1 MATKPVE
8 IEILLKDRLSAGL
21 DAMQRKLDAMMA
33 ASTSASE
40 RVRLLDAAI
49 GALNVQLAALKEAG
63 KGANPDLDQS
73 ENLAAIGQ
81 VEAKIKE
88 LRTQLETL
96 DATAKGTQTVPP
108 GAPEAVKQYNGLHM
122 SIQQIAREMPS
133 LAMGPQMFFLAI
145 SNNLPIFTDELA
157 RARKEY
163 EALTASGQKATPVW
177 RQVLSSLFS
186 WQTALTTGIML
197 LVMYG
202 DEIVDWVAG
211 LFKGKKALDETR
223 EAMQRFGAFQQQ
235 LHEEWTKSVAST
247 AGSQIAAFRRLSREY
262 DALGDNLSAKQKFI
276 RDNQDAFHAL
286 GFSVNG
292 VTDAENLFVRN
303 TDAVV
308 GAIVSRARAAAYEE
322 NITKAQQ
329 RYIEQTEQNR
339 GTVSGGGYY
348 KVAHAGKNWMSTG
361 IVPEELRDLQEGL
374 DYTRE
379 ASQTVVSYTLTAAGA
394 AKLNARNSR
403 EAAQRLKA
411 NNERAKR
418 ELDKVVEESVKG
430 IEEQTQAANAALSGS
445 GVKTYSGDERSQDTA
460 VQSAQKQAD
469 ERKAAEEELAD
480 DLLAL
485 ERQNQDDELALM
497 DEGTEKKLAQVRL
510 DYDRRV
516 EEIGKQEE
524 RLRELNRK
532 AGRGDTGEDG
542 LTEEQAV
549 AVGRARLAAIRAR
562 EQAEDKLRADEARR
576 DEEAMDDYLR
586 RYGQYEERRLALT
599 RQYEGRIR
607 EARTEGER
615 RSLGRERD
623 EALGALD
630 LEEFKRQIDFAD
642 VFDRLEA
649 QGTEA
654 LRRLAGQLRQYI
666 NEQAASLAPSDLKD
680 LSGALGRIEAE
691 VAGRRPMEAVVEGLR
706 RWRSASD
713 EVREA
718 QEVLDEATARG
729 SAWVEEY
736 DGRTGQLTRRLIDR
750 AEAERRLREAEG
762 REGEGREATARGM
775 EGAAEGISRAVS
787 DMQAIAG
794 TLSEVFGV
802 ELGEDVEKLLSGGER
817 MSEGLSRAAQSLL
830 SGDVFGAVSGVVGMV
845 GGAFEQL
852 EGIAGLFGYEGE
864 SDPRLMA
871 DIERLTASNEALA
884 ASVDRLSEQMEAATG
899 QTATDL
905 RAEEQALLEKQVA
918 QTMEMMLR
926 SALAYDNGFLGVGGT
941 HSSGSKVDEALS
953 EADFSLL
960 DEEGWNRLSEQLGLA
975 PGSLGSREDILEQLG
990 MPGLRKAN
998 ALAPSGWQA
1007 ISELLGQAVG
1017 SSSDF
1022 FSLSPEQMDAV
1033 RDELPTL
1040 WAQIKELADDGY
1052 RDAAQFMEDYADFAE
1067 EREQLDRQWKES
1079 LTQVSFDSLYDSFVD
1094 ELMDMDAAA
1103 EDFADGFSERLMRA
1117 ILKTEVDSQL
1127 RGRVEDWYD
1136 RFAASMEDGALSADE
1151 RSGLEDEWQAIV
1163 EAGLALRDQLAQA
1176 TGYDGDDA
1184 GTSQTGR
1191 AGSFNAMSQEQ
1202 GTKLEGMFT
1211 SGLMHWASMD
1221 EKMSDVSEQMG
1232 AAVDS
1237 LRRIEENTGNSA
1249 RHLGEIK
1256 EDIKKIIRD
1265 GVKAK

>member
-8 IEILLKDRLSAGL
+8 IEILLKDRLSGGL
-21 DAMQRKLDAMMA
+21 DAMQRKLDALMA
-33 ASTSASE
+33 GATSSAE
-40 RVRLLDAAI
+40 RVRLLETAI

-63 KGANPDLDQS
+63 EAANPDLDQS
-73 ENLAAIGQ
+73 GNIAAIEK

-88 LRTQLETL
+88 LQTQLNTL
-96 DATAKGTQTVPP
+96 NETAKGTQTVPP
-108 GAPEAVKQYNGLHM
+108 DAGQAVKQYNGLHM

-145 SNNLPIFTDELA
+145 SNNLPVFTDELA

-163 EALTASGQKATPVW
+163 DALTASGQKATPVW
-177 RQVLSSLFS
+177 KQVLSSLFS

-211 LFKGKKALDETR
+211 LFRARTETAAAAEEQRNLNAAMGEARSSAAKETAQLTLLYKMTQNTNASLNDRRAAVSELQRQYPAYFGNLSQEAILAGEAAGQYRQLANDILQAAYARAYQKRIENLAEQNVGLQRAINADTRWTARNREEYNRRLERIRISTEAQEAAAGSSTDAAAAAATAALERETDAIITEYDR
-223 EAMQRFGAFQQQ
+223 RTEALEKNRAQLKTNEQAMQSYEQEILKRQKPLMQTTQ
-235 LHEEWTKSVAST
+235 
-247 AGSQIAAFRRLSREY
+247 
-262 DALGDNLSAKQKFI
+262 GDSYA
-276 RDNQDAFHAL
+276 
-286 GFSVNG
+286 
-292 VTDAENLFVRN
+292 
-303 TDAVV
+303 
-308 GAIVSRARAAAYEE
+308 
-322 NITKAQQ
+322 
-329 RYIEQTEQNR
+329 
-339 GTVSGGGYY
+339 
-348 KVAHAGKNWMSTG
+348 TG
-361 IVPEELRDLQEGL
+361 N
-374 DYTRE
+374 
-379 ASQTVVSYTLTAAGA
+379 AGA
-394 AKLNARNSR
+394 ARATVREGDKRRQAEQKLS
-403 EAAQRLKA
+403 E
-411 NNERAKR
+411 
-418 ELDKVVEESVKG
+418 
-430 IEEQTQAANAALSGS
+430 
-445 GVKTYSGDERSQDTA
+445 
-460 VQSAQKQAD
+460 
-469 ERKAAEEELAD
+469 

-485 ERQNQDDELALM
+485 QRQTEQERIALM
-497 DEGTEKKLAQVRL
+497 AEGTERELAEIRL
-510 DYDRRV
+510 DYDRRMD
-516 EEIGKQEE
+516 EIGKQEE

-542 LTEEQAV
+542 LTEAQAL
-549 AVGRARLAAIRAR
+549 ATGQARLAAIRSR

-586 RYGQYEERRLALT
+586 RYGEYEERRLALT

-615 RSLGRERD
+615 LSLGRERD
-623 EALGALD
+623 EALAGLD

-666 NEQAASLAPSDLKD
+666 NEQAAALAPSDLKD
-680 LSGALGRIEAE
+680 LSGALSRIEAE
-691 VAGRRPMEAVVEGLR
+691 VAGREPMRAVVEGLR
-706 RWRSASD
+706 RWRAAAD
-713 EVREA
+713 EVRAAEQA
-718 QEVLDEATARG
+718 LAEATERG

-736 DGRTGQLTRRLIDR
+736 DAATGRLTRRLIGR
-750 AEAERRLREAEG
+750 AEAERRLREAQG

-775 EGAAEGISRAVS
+775 EGAADGISRAVG
-787 DMQAIAG
+787 DMQYVAG

-817 MSEGLSRAAQSLL
+817 MSEGLSRAATSLL

-852 EGIAGLFGYEGE
+852 EGIAGLFGYEGD

-905 RAEEQALLEKQVA
+905 RAEEQALLDKQVA

-953 EADFSLL
+953 EAAFSLL
-960 DEEGWNRLSEQLGLA
+960 DEEGWNRLAEQLGLA
-975 PGSLGSREDILEQLG
+975 PGSLGSREDILAQLG
-990 MPGLRKAN
+990 MPGLRKAD

-1022 FSLSPEQMDAV
+1022 FALSPEQMAAV

-1040 WAQIKELADDGY
+1040 WTQIKALADDGY

>member
-21 DAMQRKLDAMMA
+21 DAMQRKLDALMA
-33 ASTSASE
+33 GATSSAE
-40 RVRLLDAAI
+40 RVHLLDAAI
-49 GALNVQLAALKEAG
+49 GALNVQLTALKEAG

-73 ENLAAIGQ
+73 GNIAAIEK

-88 LRTQLETL
+88 LQTQLNTL
-96 DATAKGTQTVPP
+96 NETAKGTQTVPP
-108 GAPEAVKQYNGLHM
+108 DAGQAVKQYNGLHM

-211 LFKGKKALDETR
+211 LFKGKEALSATAAEQRSLNAALGEARTSAAKEAAQLTLLYKMTQNTSASLRDRRAAVSELQSQYPAYFGNLSQEAILAGQAAGQYRQLARDIQQAAYARAYQKRIEDLAEQNVGLQRAINADTNWTRRNREEYDRRLERIRISQEAAEAAVASPTDAAVAAATASLERQGDALIAEYDRRTEALAKNKAQLEANERAMQSYEQEVLKRQKPLMQTTQGKSYVEPQTALDAGAGKADGRQQRRDEERAGRERLEARR
-223 EAMQRFGAFQQQ
+223 EADEALLALQR
-235 LHEEWTKSVAST
+235 
-247 AGSQIAAFRRLSREY
+247 
-262 DALGDNLSAKQKFI
+262 
-276 RDNQDAFHAL
+276 
-286 GFSVNG
+286 
-292 VTDAENLFVRN
+292 
-303 TDAVV
+303 
-308 GAIVSRARAAAYEE
+308 
-322 NITKAQQ
+322 
-329 RYIEQTEQNR
+329 QTEQER
-339 GTVSGGGYY
+339 I
-348 KVAHAGKNWMSTG
+348 ALMA
-361 IVPEELRDLQEGL
+361 EGS
-374 DYTRE
+374 E
-379 ASQTVVSYTLTAAGA
+379 
-394 AKLNARNSR
+394 
-403 EAAQRLKA
+403 
-411 NNERAKR
+411 R
-418 ELDKVVEESVKG
+418 EL
-430 IEEQTQAANAALSGS
+430 
-445 GVKTYSGDERSQDTA
+445 
-460 VQSAQKQAD
+460 
-469 ERKAAEEELAD
+469 AEI
-480 DLLAL
+480 
-485 ERQNQDDELALM
+485 
-497 DEGTEKKLAQVRL
+497 RL
-510 DYDRRV
+510 DYDRRMD
-516 EEIGKQEE
+516 EIGRQEE
-524 RLRELNRK
+524 RLREENRK
-532 AGRGDTGEDG
+532 AGLTDTGEDG
-542 LTEEQAV
+542 LTEAQAL
-549 AVGRARLAAIRAR
+549 AVGGARLAAIRSR

-615 RSLGRERD
+615 LSLGRERD

-666 NEQAASLAPSDLKD
+666 NEQASALAPSDLKD

-691 VAGRRPMEAVVEGLR
+691 VAGRRPMEAVIEGLR
-706 RWRSASD
+706 RWRSAAD

-718 QEVLDEATARG
+718 QEALDEATRRG

-736 DGRTGQLTRRLIDR
+736 DERTGQFTRRLIDR
-750 AEAERRLREAEG
+750 AEAERRLREAQG
-762 REGEGREATARGM
+762 REGEGREQAARGM
-775 EGAAEGISRAVS
+775 EGAAGSISRAVS

-802 ELGEDVEKLLSGGER
+802 ELGEDVEKLLAGGER

-864 SDPRLMA
+864 SDPRLAA

-905 RAEEQALLEKQVA
+905 RAEEQALLDKQVA

-926 SALAYDNGFLGVGGT
+926 SALAYDNGFLGMGGT
-941 HSSGSKVDEALS
+941 HSSGSKVDEDLS

-960 DEEGWNRLSEQLGLA
+960 DEEGWNRLAEQLGLA
-975 PGSLGSREDILEQLG
+975 PGSLGSLGDILEQLG
-990 MPGLRKAN
+990 MAGLRKAE
-998 ALAPSGWQA
+998 ALAPNGWQA

-1033 RDELPTL
+1033 RNELPTL
-1040 WAQIKELADDGY
+1040 WARIKALADDGY

-1103 EDFADGFSERLMRA
+1103 EDFVDGFSERLMRA
-1117 ILKTEVDSQL
+1117 ILQTELDSQL

-1151 RSGLEDEWQAIV
+1151 RSGLEDEWQDIV

-1176 TGYDGDDA
+1176 VGYEGEADA

-1202 GTKLEGMFT
+1202 GTKLEGLFT
-1211 SGLMHWASMD
+1211 SGQMHWASID
-1221 EKMSDVSEQMG
+1221 EQMQDVSEQMAG
-1232 AAVDS
+1232 AVDH
-1237 LRRIEENTGNSA
+1237 LRRIEENTGSSA

-1256 EDIKKIIRD
+1256 EDIRKILRD
-1265 GVKAK
+1265 GLRVK

>member
-8 IEILLKDRLSAGL
+8 IEILLKDRLSGGL
-21 DAMQRKLDAMMA
+21 DAMQRKLDALMA
-33 ASTSASE
+33 GATSSAE
-40 RVRLLDAAI
+40 RVRLLETAI

-63 KGANPDLDQS
+63 EAANPDLDQS
-73 ENLAAIGQ
+73 GNIAAIEK

-88 LRTQLETL
+88 LQTQLNTL
-96 DATAKGTQTVPP
+96 NETAKGTQTVPP
-108 GAPEAVKQYNGLHM
+108 DAGQAVKQYNGLHM

-145 SNNLPIFTDELA
+145 SNNLPVFTDELA

-163 EALTASGQKATPVW
+163 ESLTASGQKATPVW
-177 RQVLSSLFS
+177 KQVLSSLFS

-211 LFKGKKALDETR
+211 LFKGK
-223 EAMQRFGAFQQQ
+223 EA
-235 LHEEWTKSVAST
+235 
-247 AGSQIAAFRRLSREY
+247 
-262 DALGDNLSAKQKFI
+262 LSA
-276 RDNQDAFHAL
+276 
-286 GFSVNG
+286 
-292 VTDAENLFVRN
+292 
-303 TDAVV
+303 
-308 GAIVSRARAAAYEE
+308 
-322 NITKAQQ
+322 
-329 RYIEQTEQNR
+329 
-339 GTVSGGGYY
+339 
-348 KVAHAGKNWMSTG
+348 
-361 IVPEELRDLQEGL
+361 
-374 DYTRE
+374 
-379 ASQTVVSYTLTAAGA
+379 TAAEQRSLNAAMGEARTSA
-394 AKLNARNSR
+394 AK
-403 EAAQRLKA
+403 EAAQLTLLYKMTQNASASLRDR
-411 NNERAKR
+411 RAAVA
-418 ELDKVVEESVKG
+418 ELQRQYPAYFGNLSQEAILAG
-430 IEEQTQAANAALSGS
+430 QAAGQYRQLARDIQQAAYARAYQKRIEDLAEQNVGLQRAVNADTNWTRRNREEYDRRLERIRLSQEAAEAAAASPTDAAVAAATASLERQGDALIAEYERRTDALAKNKAQLEANEQAMQAYEQEVLKRQQPLMQVAQGKSYDDS
-445 GVKTYSGDERSQDTA
+445 PGDGTGKAGELRQQLRDEQKAQRERLEA
-460 VQSAQKQAD
+460 RREAD
-469 ERKAAEEELAD
+469 EA
-480 DLLAL
+480 LLAL
-485 ERQNQDDELALM
+485 ERQTEQERIALM
-497 DEGTEKKLAQVRL
+497 AEGTERGLAEIRL
-510 DYDRRV
+510 DYDRRID
-516 EEIGKQEE
+516 EIRQQEE
-524 RLRELNRK
+524 RLREANRK

-542 LTEEQAV
+542 LTEAQAL
-549 AVGRARLAAIRAR
+549 ATGQARLAAIRSR

-586 RYGQYEERRLALT
+586 RYGEYEERRLAT
-599 RQYEGRIR
+599 ARQYEGRIR
-607 EARTEGER
+607 EARTGGER
-615 RSLGRERD
+615 LSLERERD
-623 EALGALD
+623 EALAALD

-666 NEQAASLAPSDLKD
+666 NEQASALAPSDLKD
-680 LSGALGRIEAE
+680 LSGALSRIEDE
-691 VAGRRPMEAVVEGLR
+691 VAGREPMRAVVEGLR
-706 RWRSASD
+706 RWRAAAD
-713 EVREA
+713 EVRAA
-718 QEVLDEATARG
+718 QEALDEATERG
-729 SAWVEEY
+729 SAWVEDY
-736 DGRTGQLTRRLIDR
+736 DARTGQLTRRLIDR
-750 AEAERRLREAEG
+750 AEAERRLREAQG
-762 REGEGREATARGM
+762 REGEGREATVRGM
-775 EGAAEGISRAVS
+775 EGAAGSISRAVT
-787 DMQAIAG
+787 DMQAVAG

-802 ELGEDVEKLLSGGER
+802 ELGEDVEKLLTGGER

-864 SDPRLMA
+864 SDPRLAA

-905 RAEEQALLEKQVA
+905 RAEEQARLDKQVA

-926 SALAYDNGFLGVGGT
+926 SALAHDDGFLGMGGT

-960 DEEGWNRLSEQLGLA
+960 DEEGWNRLAEQLGLA
-975 PGSLGSREDILEQLG
+975 PGSLGSRGDILEQLG
-990 MPGLRKAN
+990 MAGWRKAE
-998 ALAPSGWQA
+998 ALAPNGWQA
-1007 ISELLGQAVG
+1007 ISGLLGQAVG

-1022 FSLSPEQMDAV
+1022 FALSPEQMAAV
-1033 RDELPTL
+1033 RDELPDL
-1040 WAQIKELADDGY
+1040 WARIKELADDGY

-1079 LTQVSFDSLYDSFVD
+1079 LTQVSFESLYDGFID

-1103 EDFADGFSERLMRA
+1103 GDFADGLSERLMRA
-1117 ILKTEVDSQL
+1117 VLQTELDSQL
-1127 RGRVEDWYD
+1127 RGRVENWYD
-1136 RFAASMEDGALSADE
+1136 RFAASMEDGALADDE
-1151 RSGLEDEWQAIV
+1151 RQGLEAEWQAIV

-1265 GVKAK
+1265 GLKMK

>member
-8 IEILLKDRLSAGL
+8 IEILLKDRLSGGL
-21 DAMQRKLDAMMA
+21 DAMQRKLDALMA
-33 ASTSASE
+33 GATSSAE
-40 RVRLLDAAI
+40 RVRLLETAI

-63 KGANPDLDQS
+63 EAANPDLDQS
-73 ENLAAIGQ
+73 GNIAAIEK

-88 LRTQLETL
+88 LQTQLNTL
-96 DATAKGTQTVPP
+96 NETAKGTQTVPP
-108 GAPEAVKQYNGLHM
+108 DAGQAVKQYNGLHM

-163 EALTASGQKATPVW
+163 DALTASGQKATPVW
-177 RQVLSSLFS
+177 KQVLSSLFS

-211 LFKGKKALDETR
+211 LFKGKEALSATAAEQRSLNAAMGEARSSAAKETAQLTLLYKMTQNASASLRDRRAAVAELQRQYPAYFGNLSQEAILAGEAAGQYRQLANDIQQAAYARAYQKRIEDLAEQNVGLQRAVNADTNWTRRNREEYDRRLERIRLSQEAAEAAAASPTDAAVAAATASLERQGDALIAEYERRTDALAKNKAQLEANEQAMQAYEQEVLKRQQPLMQVAQGKSYDDSPGDGTGKAGELRQQLRDEQEAQRERLEARR
-223 EAMQRFGAFQQQ
+223 EAD
-235 LHEEWTKSVAST
+235 EE
-247 AGSQIAAFRRLSREY
+247 
-262 DALGDNLSAKQKFI
+262 
-276 RDNQDAFHAL
+276 
-286 GFSVNG
+286 
-292 VTDAENLFVRN
+292 
-303 TDAVV
+303 
-308 GAIVSRARAAAYEE
+308 
-322 NITKAQQ
+322 
-329 RYIEQTEQNR
+329 
-339 GTVSGGGYY
+339 
-348 KVAHAGKNWMSTG
+348 
-361 IVPEELRDLQEGL
+361 
-374 DYTRE
+374 
-379 ASQTVVSYTLTAAGA
+379 
-394 AKLNARNSR
+394 
-403 EAAQRLKA
+403 
-411 NNERAKR
+411 
-418 ELDKVVEESVKG
+418 
-430 IEEQTQAANAALSGS
+430 
-445 GVKTYSGDERSQDTA
+445 
-460 VQSAQKQAD
+460 
-469 ERKAAEEELAD
+469 
-480 DLLAL
+480 LLAL
-485 ERQNQDDELALM
+485 ERQTEQERIALM
-497 DEGTEKKLAQVRL
+497 AEGTERELAEIRL
-510 DYDRRV
+510 DYDRRID
-516 EEIGKQEE
+516 EIRQQEE
-524 RLRELNRK
+524 RLREANRK

-542 LTEEQAV
+542 LTEAQAL
-549 AVGRARLAAIRAR
+549 ATGQARLAAIRSR

-586 RYGQYEERRLALT
+586 RYGDYEERRLAT
-599 RQYEGRIR
+599 ARQYEGRIR
-607 EARTEGER
+607 EARTGGER
-615 RSLGRERD
+615 LSLERERD
-623 EALGALD
+623 EALAALD

-666 NEQAASLAPSDLKD
+666 NEQASALAPSDLKD
-680 LSGALGRIEAE
+680 LSGALSRIEDE
-691 VAGRRPMEAVVEGLR
+691 VAGREPMRAVVEGLR
-706 RWRSASD
+706 RWRAAAD
-713 EVREA
+713 EVRAA
-718 QEVLDEATARG
+718 QEALDEATERG
-729 SAWVEEY
+729 SAWVEDY
-736 DGRTGQLTRRLIDR
+736 DADTGQLTRRLIDR
-750 AEAERRLREAEG
+750 AEAERRLREAQG
-762 REGEGREATARGM
+762 REGEGREQAARGM
-775 EGAAEGISRAVS
+775 EGAAGSISRAVS
-787 DMQAIAG
+787 DMQAITG

-905 RAEEQALLEKQVA
+905 RAEEQARLDEQVA

-926 SALAYDNGFLGVGGT
+926 SALAYDNGFLGMGGT

-975 PGSLGSREDILEQLG
+975 PGSLGSRGDILEQLG
-990 MPGLRKAN
+990 VAGLWKAS

-1022 FSLSPEQMDAV
+1022 FSLTPEQMAAV

-1040 WAQIKELADDGY
+1040 WAQIKALADDGY
-1052 RDAAQFMEDYADFAE
+1052 RDAAQFMEDYADFAD

-1136 RFAASMEDGALSADE
+1136 RFAASMEDGALTAEE
-1151 RSGLEDEWQAIV
+1151 RSGLEDEWQDIV
-1163 EAGLALRDQLAQA
+1163 EAGLALRDQLAAA
-1176 TGYDGDDA
+1176 TGYTGEA
-1184 GTSQTGR
+1184 GGTTQAGR

-1202 GTKLEGMFT
+1202 GTKLEGLFT
-1211 SGLMHWASMD
+1211 SGQMHWASID
-1221 EKMSDVSEQMG
+1221 ERMQDVSEQMAG
-1232 AAVDS
+1232 AVDH
-1237 LRRIEENTGNSA
+1237 LRRIEENTGSSA

-1256 EDIKKIIRD
+1256 EDIRKILRD
-1265 GVKAK
+1265 GLRVK

>member
-33 ASTSASE
+33 GATGASE
-40 RVRLLDAAI
+40 RVRLLETAI

-63 KGANPDLDQS
+63 EAANPDLDQS
-73 ENLAAIGQ
+73 GNLAAIEK

-88 LRTQLETL
+88 LQTQLNTL
-96 DATAKGTQTVPP
+96 NETAKGTQTVPP
-108 GAPEAVKQYNGLHM
+108 DTGQAVKQYNGLHM

-145 SNNLPIFTDELA
+145 SNNLPVFTDELA

-163 EALTASGQKATPVW
+163 ESLTASGQKATPVW
-177 RQVLSSLFS
+177 KQVLSSLFS

-211 LFKGKKALDETR
+211 LFKGK
-223 EAMQRFGAFQQQ
+223 EA
-235 LHEEWTKSVAST
+235 
-247 AGSQIAAFRRLSREY
+247 
-262 DALGDNLSAKQKFI
+262 LSA
-276 RDNQDAFHAL
+276 
-286 GFSVNG
+286 
-292 VTDAENLFVRN
+292 
-303 TDAVV
+303 
-308 GAIVSRARAAAYEE
+308 
-322 NITKAQQ
+322 
-329 RYIEQTEQNR
+329 
-339 GTVSGGGYY
+339 
-348 KVAHAGKNWMSTG
+348 
-361 IVPEELRDLQEGL
+361 
-374 DYTRE
+374 
-379 ASQTVVSYTLTAAGA
+379 TAAEQRSLNAAMGEARTSA
-394 AKLNARNSR
+394 AK
-403 EAAQRLKA
+403 EAAQLTLLYKMTQNASASLRDR
-411 NNERAKR
+411 RAAVA
-418 ELDKVVEESVKG
+418 ELQRQYPAYFGNLSQEAILAG
-430 IEEQTQAANAALSGS
+430 QAAGQYRQLARDIQQAAYARAYQKRIEDLAEQNVGLQRAVNADTNWTRRNREEYDRRLERIRLSQEAAEAAAASPTDAAVAAATASLERQGDALIAEYERRTDALAKNKAQLEANEQAMQAYEQEVLKRQQPLMQVAQGKSYDDS
-445 GVKTYSGDERSQDTA
+445 PGDGTGKAGERRQQLRDE
-460 VQSAQKQAD
+460 QEAQRERLEARREAD
-469 ERKAAEEELAD
+469 EE
-480 DLLAL
+480 LLAL
-485 ERQNQDDELALM
+485 ERQTEQERIALM
-497 DEGTEKKLAQVRL
+497 AEGTERGLAEIRL
-510 DYDRRV
+510 DYDRRIR
-516 EEIGKQEE
+516 EIGEQEE
-524 RLRELNRK
+524 RLREANRK

-542 LTEEQAV
+542 LTEAQAL
-549 AVGRARLAAIRAR
+549 ATGQARLAAIRSR

-615 RSLGRERD
+615 LSLGRERD
-623 EALGALD
+623 EALAELD

-666 NEQAASLAPSDLKD
+666 NEQASSLAPSDLKD
-680 LSGALGRIEAE
+680 LSGALSRIEAE
-691 VAGRRPMEAVVEGLR
+691 VAGREPMKAVVEGLR
-706 RWRSASD
+706 RWRSAAD
-713 EVREA
+713 KVREA
-718 QEVLDEATARG
+718 QEALDEATQRG

-736 DGRTGQLTRRLIDR
+736 DERTGQLTRRFIDR
-750 AEAERRLREAEG
+750 AEAERRLREAQG
-762 REGEGREATARGM
+762 REGEGREQAARGM
-775 EGAAEGISRAVS
+775 EGAAGSISRAVS
-787 DMQAIAG
+787 DMQAITG

-817 MSEGLSRAAQSLL
+817 MSEGLSRAAKSLL
-830 SGDVFGAVSGVVGMV
+830 SFDVFGAVSGVVGMV

-905 RAEEQALLEKQVA
+905 RAEEQARLDEQVA

-926 SALAYDNGFLGVGGT
+926 SALAYDNGFLGMGGT

-960 DEEGWNRLSEQLGLA
+960 DEEGWNRLAEQLGLA
-975 PGSLGSREDILEQLG
+975 PGSLGSRGDILEQLG
-990 MPGLRKAN
+990 VAGLWKAS

-1022 FSLSPEQMDAV
+1022 FSLTPEQMAAV

-1040 WAQIKELADDGY
+1040 WAQIKALADDGY
-1052 RDAAQFMEDYADFAE
+1052 RDAAQFMEDYADFAD

-1103 EDFADGFSERLMRA
+1103 GDFADGLSERLMRA
-1117 ILKTEVDSQL
+1117 VLQTELDSQL
-1127 RGRVEDWYD
+1127 RGRVENWYD
-1136 RFAASMEDGALSADE
+1136 RFAASMEDGALADDE
-1151 RSGLEDEWQAIV
+1151 RQGLEAEWQAIV

-1176 TGYDGDDA
+1176 TGYTGEA
-1184 GTSQTGR
+1184 GGTTQAGR

-1202 GTKLEGMFT
+1202 GTKLEGLFT
-1211 SGLMHWASMD
+1211 SGQMHWASID
-1221 EKMSDVSEQMG
+1221 EQMQDVSEQMAG
-1232 AAVDS
+1232 AVDH

-1256 EDIKKIIRD
+1256 EDIKKILRD
-1265 GVKAK
+1265 GLRVK

>member
-73 ENLAAIGQ
+73 GNIADIER

-88 LRTQLETL
+88 LRAQLETL

-177 RQVLSSLFS
+177 KQVLSSLFS

-202 DEIVDWVAG
+202 DELADWVAG
-211 LFKGKKALDETR
+211 LFRGKKALDETR

-247 AGSQIAAFRRLSREY
+247 AGSQIAAYRRLSREY

-276 RDNQDAFHAL
+276 RENQDAFHAL

-430 IEEQTQAANAALSGS
+430 IEEQTQAANAALSGL
-445 GVKTYSGDERSQDTA
+445 GVKAYDSAGRPQETA
-460 VQSAQKQAD
+460 AQSARQEAD
-469 ERKAAEEELAD
+469 ERKAAEKELAA

-485 ERQNQDDELALM
+485 EQETEQERIALM

-524 RLRELNRK
+524 RLREANRK

-549 AVGRARLAAIRAR
+549 AVGRARLAAIRSR

-615 RSLGRERD
+615 LSLGRERD
-623 EALGALD
+623 EALAELD

-666 NEQAASLAPSDLKD
+666 NEQASSLAPSDLKD

-691 VAGRRPMEAVVEGLR
+691 VAGREPMKAVVEGLR
-706 RWRSASD
+706 RWRSAAD

-718 QEVLDEATARG
+718 QEALDEATQRG
-729 SAWVEEY
+729 GAWVEEY
-736 DGRTGQLTRRLIDR
+736 DERTGQLTRRFIDR
-750 AEAERRLREAEG
+750 AEAERRLREAQG
-762 REGEGREATARGM
+762 REGEGREQAARGM
-775 EGAAEGISRAVS
+775 EGAALSISRAVS
-787 DMQAIAG
+787 DMQAITG

-817 MSEGLSRAAQSLL
+817 MSEGLSRAATSLL

-960 DEEGWNRLSEQLGLA
+960 DEEGWNRLAEQLGLA
-975 PGSLGSREDILEQLG
+975 PGSLGSREDILAQLG

-1022 FSLSPEQMDAV
+1022 FSLSPEQMAAV

-1040 WAQIKELADDGY
+1040 WARIKALADDGY

-1151 RSGLEDEWQAIV
+1151 RSGLEDEWQDIV
-1163 EAGLALRDQLAQA
+1163 EAGLALRDQLAAA
-1176 TGYDGDDA
+1176 TGYDGEA
-1184 GTSQTGR
+1184 GGTSQSGK
-1191 AGSFNAMSQEQ
+1191 AGSFNAMRQEQ
-1202 GTKLEGMFT
+1202 GTKLEGLFT
-1211 SGLMHWASMD
+1211 SGQMHWASMD
-1221 EKMSDVSEQMG
+1221 EQMQDVSEQMAG
-1232 AAVDS
+1232 AVDH

-1256 EDIKKIIRD
+1256 EDIRKILRD
-1265 GVKAK
+1265 GLRVK

>member
-1 MATKPVE
+1 MA
-8 IEILLKDRLSAGL
+8 
-21 DAMQRKLDAMMA
+21 
-33 ASTSASE
+33 
-40 RVRLLDAAI
+40 
-49 GALNVQLAALKEAG
+49 
-63 KGANPDLDQS
+63 
-73 ENLAAIGQ
+73 
-81 VEAKIKE
+81 
-88 LRTQLETL
+88 
-96 DATAKGTQTVPP
+96 
-108 GAPEAVKQYNGLHM
+108 
-122 SIQQIAREMPS
+122 
-133 LAMGPQMFFLAI
+133 
-145 SNNLPIFTDELA
+145 
-157 RARKEY
+157 
-163 EALTASGQKATPVW
+163 
-177 RQVLSSLFS
+177 
-186 WQTALTTGIML
+186 
-197 LVMYG
+197 
-202 DEIVDWVAG
+202 
-211 LFKGKKALDETR
+211 
-223 EAMQRFGAFQQQ
+223 
-235 LHEEWTKSVAST
+235 
-247 AGSQIAAFRRLSREY
+247 
-262 DALGDNLSAKQKFI
+262 
-276 RDNQDAFHAL
+276 
-286 GFSVNG
+286 
-292 VTDAENLFVRN
+292 
-303 TDAVV
+303 
-308 GAIVSRARAAAYEE
+308 
-322 NITKAQQ
+322 
-329 RYIEQTEQNR
+329 
-339 GTVSGGGYY
+339 
-348 KVAHAGKNWMSTG
+348 
-361 IVPEELRDLQEGL
+361 
-374 DYTRE
+374 
-379 ASQTVVSYTLTAAGA
+379 
-394 AKLNARNSR
+394 
-403 EAAQRLKA
+403 
-411 NNERAKR
+411 
-418 ELDKVVEESVKG
+418 
-430 IEEQTQAANAALSGS
+430 
-445 GVKTYSGDERSQDTA
+445 
-460 VQSAQKQAD
+460 
-469 ERKAAEEELAD
+469 
-480 DLLAL
+480 
-485 ERQNQDDELALM
+485 
-497 DEGTEKKLAQVRL
+497 
-510 DYDRRV
+510 
-516 EEIGKQEE
+516 
-524 RLRELNRK
+524 
-532 AGRGDTGEDG
+532 
-542 LTEEQAV
+542 
-549 AVGRARLAAIRAR
+549 
-562 EQAEDKLRADEARR
+562 
-576 DEEAMDDYLR
+576 
-586 RYGQYEERRLALT
+586 
-599 RQYEGRIR
+599 
-607 EARTEGER
+607 
-615 RSLGRERD
+615 
-623 EALGALD
+623 
-630 LEEFKRQIDFAD
+630 
-642 VFDRLEA
+642 
-649 QGTEA
+649 
-654 LRRLAGQLRQYI
+654 
-666 NEQAASLAPSDLKD
+666 
-680 LSGALGRIEAE
+680 
-691 VAGRRPMEAVVEGLR
+691 
-706 RWRSASD
+706 
-713 EVREA
+713 
-718 QEVLDEATARG
+718 EATERG

-736 DGRTGQLTRRLIDR
+736 DAATGRLTRRLIGR
-750 AEAERRLREAEG
+750 AEAERRLREAQG

-775 EGAAEGISRAVS
+775 EGAADGISRAVG
-787 DMQAIAG
+787 DMQSVAG

-817 MSEGLSRAAQSLL
+817 LSEGLSRAAQSLL
-830 SGDVFGAVSGVVGMV
+830 SGDVFGAVSGVAGMV

-905 RAEEQALLEKQVA
+905 RAEEQALLDKQVA

-960 DEEGWNRLSEQLGLA
+960 DEEGWNRLAEQLGLA
-975 PGSLGSREDILEQLG
+975 LGSLGSREDILAQLG
-990 MPGLRKAN
+990 MPGLRKAD
-998 ALAPSGWQA
+998 ALVSSGWQA

-1022 FSLSPEQMDAV
+1022 FALSPEQMAAV

-1040 WAQIKELADDGY
+1040 WTRIKALADDGY

-1265 GVKAK
+1265 GLKMK